1 LTPPDDPQKEATIG
15 AICQVYRQ
23 APELAKQ
30 GERTM
35 STDELT
41 GVQALERKH
50 PGLPLAPGKVERRE
64 FEYIRHGTRAFIVSR
79 DVVTGKIVAPYAG
92 PTRTE
97 EDFLAHVQAVVAT
110 DPETTRWHFVCDNL
124 NIHQSEALVRWVAE
138 LSGIEEELGIKGK
151 CGILASMPSRAAF
164 LSDPTHLVV
173 FHYTPKHSSWLNQ
186 IEIWLSILVRKL
198 LKRGSFLSVE
208 DLQTR
213 VLSFIEYYNRTMAK
227 PFKWTYQGKA
237 LTA

>member
-1 LTPPDDPQKEATIG
+1 MDPHREETIVAT
-15 AICQVYRQ
+15 CQVYEQ
-23 APELAKQ
+23 APERAKR
-30 GERTM
+30 GERTV

-64 FEYIRHGTRAFIVSR
+64 FEYIRHGTRTFILSR
-79 DVVTGKIVAPYAG
+79 DVVSGEIVAPFCG

-97 EDFLAHVQAVVAT
+97 EDFLAHLQAGVAS
-110 DPETTRWHFVCDNL
+110 DPTATRWHVVCDQL
-124 NIHQSEALVRWVAE
+124 NTHQSEALVRFVAH
-138 LSGIEEELGIKGK
+138 LSGIQEELGVKGK
-151 CGILASMPSRAAF
+151 SGILASMPSRAAF
-164 LSDPTHLVV
+164 LSDPTHTVV

-198 LKRGSFLSVE
+198 LRRGSFLSVQ

-213 VLSFIEYYNRTMAK
+213 VLAFIDYYNRTMAK